1 MIVVFKYAIVFHD
14 LEKCLGAVQH
24 TMPFLMMWQIHWNM
38 RGTPSREQWGFY
50 NPELIELNLKTIGE
64 YYLNF
69 YIYYFG
75 MFSVVFYAIAILF
88 WNKIESGYAFFS
100 YDLLTTNG
108 YLKKDHTRT
117 ELIYGYMYYTK
128 RHTAAFTAYITVILP

>member
-1 MIVVFKYAIVFHD
+1 
-14 LEKCLGAVQH
+14 
-24 TMPFLMMWQIHWNM
+24 M

-75 MFSVVFYAIAILF
+75 MFSVVFYTIAILF
-88 WNKIESGYAFFS
+88 WNKIESGYVFFS
-100 YDLLTTNG
+100 YDLLITNG
-108 YLKKDHTRT
+108 YLKRDHTRT
-117 ELIYGYMYYTK
+117 ELIYGYIYYTR
-128 RHTAAFTAYITVILP
+128 RHITVFSGYITVILP